1 MEQTIT
7 EILNSIS
14 DSRTAIIL
22 ATGFIIADCLSGL
35 IKAFKLKNYTSEIN
49 RDGIAKKMTWFL
61 MILLGYFIEYFVGT
75 NAVVL
80 LVCVSCC
87 ITEFM
92 SIIENARDLG
102 IEFKLTSVLQDKG
115 SDENE

>member
-1 MEQTIT
+1 MEQIIREVLVTV
-7 EILNSIS
+7 S
-14 DSRTAIIL
+14 DSKTGIIL
-22 ATGFIIADCLSGL
+22 ATGFIVADCLSGL
-35 IKAFKLKNYTSEIN
+35 IKAFRLKQYTSEIN

-61 MILLGYFIEYFVGT
+61 MILLGYFIEWCIGT

-80 LVCVSCC
+80 LVCVTCC

-102 IEFKLTSVLQDKG
+102 IEFKLTEFLKDK
-115 SDENE
+115 EN

>member
-1 MEQTIT
+1 ME
-7 EILNSIS
+7 EIIREIIVTVS
-14 DSRTAIIL
+14 DSKTAIIL
-22 ATGFIIADCLSGL
+22 ATGFIVADCLSGL
-35 IKAFKLKNYTSEIN
+35 IKAFKLKQYTSEIN

-87 ITEFM
+87 MTEFM

-102 IEFKLTSVLQDKG
+102 IEFKLTEFLKDKV
-115 SDENE
+115 D

>member
-1 MEQTIT
+1 MEEIVK
-7 EILNSIS
+7 EILVTVS
-14 DSRTAIIL
+14 DSKTAIIL
-22 ATGFIIADCLSGL
+22 ATGFIVADCLSGL
-35 IKAFKLKNYTSEIN
+35 IKAFKLKEYTSEIN

-61 MILLGYFIEYFVGT
+61 MILLGYFIEWYIGT

-80 LVCVSCC
+80 LVCVTCC

-102 IEFKLTSVLQDKG
+102 IEFKLTEFLKDK
-115 SDENE
+115 E

>member
-1 MEQTIT
+1 MEEIIK
-7 EILNSIS
+7 EILVTVS
-14 DSRTAIIL
+14 DSKIAIIL
-22 ATGFIIADCLSGL
+22 ATGFIVADCLSGL
-35 IKAFKLKNYTSEIN
+35 IKAFKLKQYTSEIN

-87 ITEFM
+87 MTEFM

-102 IEFKLTSVLQDKG
+102 IEFKLAEFLKDK
-115 SDENE
+115 EN

>member
-1 MEQTIT
+1 MEEMIR
-7 EILNSIS
+7 EILVTVS
-14 DSRTAIIL
+14 DSKTAIIL
-22 ATGFIIADCLSGL
+22 ATGFIVADCLSGL
-35 IKAFKLKNYTSEIN
+35 IKAFRLKQYTSEIN

-61 MILLGYFIEYFVGT
+61 MILLGYFIEWCNGT

-80 LVCVSCC
+80 LVSVTCC

-102 IEFKLTSVLQDKG
+102 IEFKMTEFLKDK
-115 SDENE
+115 EN

>member
-1 MEQTIT
+1 MEEIIR
-7 EILNSIS
+7 EILVTVS
-14 DSRTAIIL
+14 DSKTAIIL
-22 ATGFIIADCLSGL
+22 TTGFIVADCLSGL
-35 IKAFKLKNYTSEIN
+35 IKAFKLKQYTSEIN

-75 NAVVL
+75 NAIVL
-80 LVCVSCC
+80 LVSVTCC

-102 IEFKLTSVLQDKG
+102 IEFKLTEFLSEK
-115 SDENE
+115 EK

>member
-1 MEQTIT
+1 MEEIIK
-7 EILNSIS
+7 EILVTVS
-14 DSRTAIIL
+14 DSKTAIIL
-22 ATGFIIADCLSGL
+22 STGFIVADCLSGL
-35 IKAFKLKNYTSEIN
+35 IKAFKLKQYTSEIN

-87 ITEFM
+87 MTEFM